1 MIRPLRLPLSII
13 SMAFAASPLFAAS
26 LGEIQ
31 LYSRIGEPLRAE
43 VPITAGKNETI
54 DTACFTLGSSKE
66 GDFPVISKARLKLL
80 RDDAGFRLQIQ
91 GSAPVSDPIFML
103 IVRAGCGFEIQREFV
118 LMPNAPSEL
127 TAANTAAREM
137 PVPAKEFPPLGSE
150 HTSESFDEKAVS
162 PAPKASGARKTPPP
176 QKTSEK
182 PESRR
187 PVAAAPAPIPAPTA
201 APARKPAATAASE
214 THYEKPLATGKPG
227 DKLLLGS
234 APEDIQPANRAVKSP
249 SQDVQSRIQ
258 KLEETLQ
265 LLNAEIE
272 TLDKALEITTKTIA
286 AQKSLQQAQAV
297 LQAQSQIP
305 PPAASAP
312 SNSGNW
318 LEIILSA
325 LLGGGIAA
333 GVALFLGKK
342 RESRLDE
349 QLPLNASLRH
359 QGWSTQP
366 EPQAPV
372 VPAAIP
378 SIPAAPPIPEPPAP
392 EEVPPIQP
400 NMRGDQIK
408 PSFIEMNDD
417 DSALELAEIMLS
429 FGRLKGAEETLVEH
443 IETKS
448 PRSFRPWL
456 MLLELYR
463 RSESRSNFE
472 TLSEKIRQ
480 RFNVDLPDW
489 DSLGETILGPTSIET
504 YAHIMWQLEET
515 WGTQAG
521 MDYLCHLSKDNRSG
535 KRKGFPPE
543 IAEEIDMMIRILEQ
557 AYGLKRND

>member
-1 MIRPLRLPLSII
+1 MIRPIRLPLSII
-13 SMAFAASPLFAAS
+13 SMALAASPLFAAS

-31 LYSRIGEPLRAE
+31 LHSRIGETLRAE
-43 VPITAGKNETI
+43 VPITAGTSEAI
-54 DTACFTLGSSKE
+54 DTACFSLGQMKD
-66 GDFPVISKARLKLL
+66 GDFPVISKARLKLV
-80 RDDAGFRLQIQ
+80 RDNHGYRLQIQ
-91 GSAPVSDPIFML
+91 GNAPITDPIFML
-103 IVRAGCGFEIQREFV
+103 IVRAGCGIEIQREFV

-127 TAANTAAREM
+127 TAANTPIREAAS
-137 PVPAKEFPPLGSE
+137 PAKEFPPLGSE
-150 HTSESFDEKAVS
+150 YVSESEGERAIPAPRAAATRKPAAATKSSEKA
-162 PAPKASGARKTPPP
+162 
-176 QKTSEK
+176 
-182 PESRR
+182 ESRR
-187 PVAAAPAPIPAPTA
+187 PAPATPVSELAPKTT
-201 APARKPAATAASE
+201 PPRKPAPAATPE
-214 THYEKPLATGKPG
+214 TRYEKPVVTSKPG

-234 APEDIQPANRAVKSP
+234 APEDIQPGERAVKSA
-249 SQDVQSRIQ
+249 SQDVQNRIQ

-297 LQAQSQIP
+297 LQAQSQTP
-305 PPAASAP
+305 PPAASVP
-312 SNSGNW
+312 NNSGNW

-333 GVALFLGKK
+333 GAALFLGRK

-349 QLPLNASLRH
+349 QLPLNVTLGR
-359 QGWSTQP
+359 QDWSAQP
-366 EPQAPV
+366 QPKTP
-372 VPAAIP
+372 PAEHLIP
-378 SIPAAPPIPEPPAP
+378 DIPAAPPIPETAAP
-392 EEVPPIQP
+392 EEVEPISEHGRP
-400 NMRGDQIK
+400 NQIK
-408 PSFIEMNDD
+408 STLIEMSDD
-417 DSALELAEIMLS
+417 DSALELADIMLS

-472 TLSEKIRQ
+472 TLSEKIHQ

-504 YAHIMWQLEET
+504 YAHIMWQLEQT

-521 MDYLCHLSKDNRSG
+521 MDYLCHLSEDNRSG

-543 IAEEIDMMIRILEQ
+543 IAEEIDLMIRILEQ
-557 AYGLKRND
+557 AHGLKRSN